1 MSNMQNEALL
11 ESLFEEG
18 LELFDGDEDKAAKF
32 ARDRF
37 DELPEPDYK
46 AHGGEVES
54 MMDRIKKKKAS
65 SNINI
70 SITLNMG
77 KGSEMNPSD
86 DGNQRDIM

>member
-1 MSNMQNEALL
+1 MSNPQNEAIL
-11 ESLFEEG
+11 ENFFEEG
-18 LELFDGDEDKAAKF
+18 LEIFKGDEKKAEQY

-37 DELPEPDYK
+37 DQLPEPDYK

-54 MMDRIKKKKAS
+54 MMDRIKQKKS
-65 SNINI
+65 SPNINI

-77 KGSEMNPSD
+77 KGSEMNALD